1 MNVNRTCWVATIVLT
16 LSCGEGIAQQIN
28 NPNHIPNGM
37 KNKVTKIRVQ
47 SLIEGENLRDET
59 EELIPSGTDL
69 IDPELFPNIDLFG
82 DGGCSINIGN
92 SVTGALGNP
101 NDRTIV
107 VAGDII
113 NTCR

>member
-1 MNVNRTCWVATIVLT
+1 MKLDRTCWVATIVLT
-16 LSCGEGIAQQIN
+16 LCCSEGIAQQIN
-28 NPNHIPNGM
+28 NPNHIPNGL

-59 EELIPSGTDL
+59 GELIPSGTEL
-69 IDPELFPNIDLFG
+69 IDPELIPNIDLLG

-92 SVTGALGNP
+92 AVSSALGSP
-101 NDRTIV
+101 NDRTVV